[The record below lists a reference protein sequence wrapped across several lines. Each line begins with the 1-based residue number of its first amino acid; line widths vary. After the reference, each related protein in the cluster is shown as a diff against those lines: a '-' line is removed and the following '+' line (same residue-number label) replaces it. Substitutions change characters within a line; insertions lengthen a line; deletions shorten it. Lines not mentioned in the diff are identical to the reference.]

1 MELTFGNYY
10 LQDFTQSFY
19 QHSFFFIHSKRFP
32 VIVRTQLLGMV
43 SKEKET
49 DGQRIPELS
58 YVSRFSNPILLKINN
73 LTFICLLQLFR
84 KTGS

>member
-10 LQDFTQSFY
+10 LQDFTVFIS
-19 QHSFFFIHSKRFP
+19 SFFFIESKGFP

-49 DGQRIPELS
+49 DRQRTPELS
-58 YVSRFSNPILLKINN
+58 
-73 LTFICLLQLFR
+73 
-84 KTGS
+84 

>member
-1 MELTFGNYY
+1 MELTSVNYY
-10 LQDFTQSFY
+10 LQDFTLSFH
-19 QHSFFFIHSKRFP
+19 QHAFFFIESKGFP

-49 DGQRIPELS
+49 DGQRTPELS
-58 YVSRFSNPILLKINN
+58 YVSRSSNPILLKINN
-73 LTFICLLQLFR
+73 LAFICLLQLFR